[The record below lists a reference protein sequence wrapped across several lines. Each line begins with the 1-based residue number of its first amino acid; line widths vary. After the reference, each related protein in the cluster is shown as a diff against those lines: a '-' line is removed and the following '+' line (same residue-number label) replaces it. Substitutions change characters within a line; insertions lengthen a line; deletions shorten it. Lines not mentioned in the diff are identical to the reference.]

1 MSALK
6 HVLPFSPSEKISI
19 NFESRLVLSHG
30 RIHCQFLS
38 LEKGGT
44 YTTVVLLN
52 FTALR
57 KAVTP
62 PNSQIFK
69 STTIFCGI
77 YSLEATAFLG
87 ITPEILNIA
96 SQVEK

>member
-62 PNSQIFK
+62 PTPRFSNLLPF
-69 STTIFCGI
+69 FV
-77 YSLEATAFLG
+77 AF
-87 ITPEILNIA
+87 TP
-96 SQVEK
+96 